1 LFNNSPEA
9 PQLAES
15 GIADG
20 QTDVGLSP
28 ALSVTVSDSDASAV
42 DVSFYDGN
50 GNLIDT
56 VEDVTSGE
64 TASTVWDGLSQGTT
78 YTWYAKVDDGID
90 SVLSPVWSF
99 TTLTAE
105 PVPAVG
111 MYGLILSTLLL
122 SGIGLI
128 NIRRK

>member
-1 LFNNSPEA
+1 LFNNAPEA
-9 PQLAES
+9 PELEES

-20 QTDVGLSP
+20 RTDVGLSP
-28 ALSVTVSDSDASAV
+28 TLSVTVSDSDANAV
-42 DVSFYDGN
+42 DVFFYDGN

-64 TASTVWDGLSQGTT
+64 TASTVWDGLSPGTT

-122 SGIGLI
+122 SGIGLV